1 MQSVYRIWIPFSLFR
16 GELIMTNTD
25 LINTVLKLAQECD
38 NESNIDRKIRIL
50 YKINSLIPK
59 KYQLNIP
66 SLLTDDY
73 IDTALFRIHQSVQ
86 NIQNPGHVCNIMAH

>member
-1 MQSVYRIWIPFSLFR
+1 M
-16 GELIMTNTD
+16 MTNTD
-25 LINTVLKLAQECD
+25 LINTVLKLAQKCD

-50 YKINSLIPK
+50 YKINSLVPK

-73 IDTALFRIHQSVQ
+73 IDTALFRIYQSMQ
-86 NIQNPGHVCNIMAH
+86 ISEPRAHMQYNGPLSDKRS

>member
-1 MQSVYRIWIPFSLFR
+1 M
-16 GELIMTNTD
+16 MANTD
-25 LINTVLKLAQECD
+25 LINIVLKLSQKCD
-38 NESNIDRKIRIL
+38 NESDIDRKIRIL

-73 IDTALFRIHQSVQ
+73 IDTALFRIYQTIHKE
-86 NIQNPGHVCNIMAH
+86 

>member
-1 MQSVYRIWIPFSLFR
+1 
-16 GELIMTNTD
+16 
-25 LINTVLKLAQECD
+25 
-38 NESNIDRKIRIL
+38 L

-73 IDTALFRIHQSVQ
+73 IDTALFRIYQTIHKE
-86 NIQNPGHVCNIMAH
+86 